1 MKFMQKV
8 KSLFVLLAVIFSVSC
23 SLLDGG
29 KEASVTF
36 TIDKATASKIAGAA
50 SSRSTAR
57 ALTAGEMEGLFFEIE
72 LKGGYAAKETLPVT
86 EGASVTFTDIPAET
100 KVYAEATAYK
110 IENDEKQILYTG
122 RSEEITIQEGENSL
136 SLVMRKYEPV
146 EPEDPA
152 EPEPTEPKPTE
163 PEDPVEPTEPTEPTE
178 YTITFVLDG
187 GQWKE
192 GYTAPASC
200 TEGEKLAEPEEPSK
214 ASSETASY
222 VFEGWY
228 TSADGGETLSETP
241 YDFDS
246 PVTTEL
252 TLYAKWK
259 EVPFE
264 PVEPAEPEPT
274 EPEPTEYTITF
285 VLDGGQWNEGY
296 TAPASCTEGEKL
308 AEPGEPSKASSET
321 SSYVFEGWYTSA
333 DEGETLSETPYDFDS
348 PVTTEL
354 TLYAKWKEVPFASV
368 SAVIEVGE
376 SSDISVAVEKDETNI
391 DKGIIIYTFTADE
404 GYESYTW
411 KLDGEEVTATS
422 SVQNTFQFSAQNKAA
437 GTYDISLIVKKV
449 VVEATEDTPAQ
460 YEYYSY
466 EAHVTVE

>member
-57 ALTAGEMEGLFFEIE
+57 ALTAGEMEGLFFDIE

-146 EPEDPA
+146 EPEDPT

-214 ASSETASY
+214 ASSETSSY

-228 TSADGGETLSETP
+228 TSADGGETLS
-241 YDFDS
+241 D
-246 PVTTEL
+246 
-252 TLYAKWK
+252 
-259 EVPFE
+259 
-264 PVEPAEPEPT
+264 
-274 EPEPTEYTITF
+274 
-285 VLDGGQWNEGY
+285 
-296 TAPASCTEGEKL
+296 
-308 AEPGEPSKASSET
+308 
-321 SSYVFEGWYTSA
+321 
-333 DEGETLSETPYDFDS
+333 TPYDFDS

-391 DKGIIIYTFTADE
+391 DKGIIIYTFTAEE

-411 KLDGEEVTATS
+411 KLDGEETYTSENIFTFNTRGAT
-422 SVQNTFQFSAQNKAA
+422 A

-449 VVEATEDTPAQ
+449 VVEATEESPAQ

-466 EAHVTVE
+466 EAHITVE